1 MLMHMYSVAMN
12 SNGKINSNGVGLR
25 APKCK
30 VRNSTICFL
39 WNSIHR
45 LLSWKGNM
53 CFKKSF
59 EEKLY
64 KRVGMAWCIHS
75 LLEELPEEG
84 DHSVTL
90 AETAMPSPNSLMFKT
105 SREQREIRL
114 KLILPLSG
122 IILRLLRYTLH
133 MRD

>member
-1 MLMHMYSVAMN
+1 
-12 SNGKINSNGVGLR
+12 
-25 APKCK
+25 
-30 VRNSTICFL
+30 
-39 WNSIHR
+39 
-45 LLSWKGNM
+45 M